1 MRMTIKKRLIFGF
14 GILLLLFIV
23 FGIVVL
29 DDMANVQ
36 GQFSFVVE
44 HDAPVLANANRLLKL
59 VVDMETGQRG
69 FCITQKEE
77 FLEPYNSANDEFHK
91 LLDTEKELVSDNP
104 SQVKVLERIH
114 DLVKQWH
121 EKAAVPE
128 ISMARK
134 VAMQVVDAQ
143 YLQDV
148 IEQGVGKELM
158 DRFMALG
165 HEIEVSFS
173 GQGDW
178 EGAFA
183 VEIIE
188 KCMADRED
196 GQRGFLI
203 TGKEEF
209 LDKYIAGEQKK
220 LPENFARLRAI
231 VSQRGRQEELSER
244 IDQLEQLSY
253 EWTSKAAEPEIAAR
267 REMNKHPE
275 SLKSIAALLIAGTG
289 KDLLD
294 KIRADFDRFIKV
306 EEELTSQRYATA
318 SQATLDTKKMT
329 LFLVVFSI
337 IFGSTVAA
345 LIIQAIIGPIGILLN
360 GMKIIGAGDLKHRI
374 EITSKDEI
382 GQLAVA
388 FNQMVDKRQQTEKK
402 LNKSYI
408 LLEQSDNKSR
418 ALLESTPAGIIEID
432 RQGNI
437 AFVNPMIER
446 SFGYSKDE
454 LLGEKIEI
462 LLPNEFRKGHPDH
475 RNKFF
480 ANPHARLM
488 GAGRDLRGKR
498 KDGSE
503 FPVEIGLNSIKTADG
518 IRAIAFISDIT
529 QRKQAENDLKRASEL
544 AESAN
549 KAKSDFLANMSHEIR
564 TPLTAIIGY
573 TDILERQV
581 KNNPKIEKNLTII
594 KKNGGYLLT
603 LINDILDLAKIES
616 GKLQLDIIECSI
628 IQILHSCLS
637 IFSAQAN
644 EKNIDMRVEWLS
656 AMPETIKSDP
666 VRLKQTLM
674 NILSNAI
681 KFTEK
686 GSVVIA
692 AKTIEQGSEAKL
704 EFTISD
710 TGMGIKQEKLAEIF
724 KPFDQADSGITRNF
738 GGTGLGLTIT
748 RKIVEKLGGQIT
760 VESEFGKGTK
770 FTLTFPIGPKD
781 SLNMNEEPSK
791 IFLQSEQESK
801 DNKSEEIKF
810 QGKVLLADDTISNQL
825 LFGEMLTMMGLEVD
839 VVGNGKEAFE
849 SVKAG
854 AEYDLILMDLHM
866 PLMSGY
872 EALSKI
878 REIKKEQ
885 IVIALTADA
894 MTKTMQKCKK
904 AGFNSFASKP
914 LVYNDIVNVLSKY
927 LTKLQPVKYS
937 QNSDAIG
944 QTQQE
949 QVDSPI
955 CPEKALEQLNVSM
968 ESYLDVLGKSLDSIN
983 SLNKSILD
991 AIEKDDFESVG
1002 ENAHAIKNTAGTLA
1016 MKNVYDDALHL
1027 EMIAK
1032 SKEQGDI
1039 TEVYSK
1045 LKDDLD
1051 EAINYAEKVLL
1062 KKNSDA

>member
-29 DDMANVQ
+29 DAMANVQ
-36 GQFSFVVE
+36 GQFGFVIE

-143 YLQDV
+143 HLQDV

-231 VSQRGRQEELSER
+231 VSQRGRQEELSKR
-244 IDQLEQLSY
+244 IDQLEQLGR
-253 EWTSKAAEPEIAAR
+253 EWTIKAAEPEIAIR

-318 SQATLDTKKMT
+318 SQATLNTKKMT

-337 IFGSTVAA
+337 IFGSIVAA
-345 LIIQAIIGPIGILLN
+345 LIIQTIIGSIGRLLN

-374 EITSKDEI
+374 EIKSKDEI

-388 FNQMVDKRQQTEKK
+388 FNQMVDKRQQTEEK

-408 LLEQSDNKSR
+408 SLEQSDNKSR

-437 AFVNPMIER
+437 TFVNPMIEKI
-446 SFGYSKDE
+446 FGYIKDE
-454 LLGEKIEI
+454 LIGEKIEI
-462 LLPNEFRKGHPDH
+462 LLPGKFRNIHPNH
-475 RNKFF
+475 RQKFF
-480 ANPHARLM
+480 SNPQARSM
-488 GAGRDLRGKR
+488 GVGRDLQGKR
-498 KDGSE
+498 KDGTE
-503 FPVEIGLNSIKTADG
+503 FPVEIGLNSIETTDG
-518 IRAIAFISDIT
+518 VRAIAFITDIT
-529 QRKQAENDLKRASEL
+529 MRKQAEEEL
-544 AESAN
+544 RKARKSAETAN

-573 TDILERQV
+573 TDILVRQT
-581 KNNPKIEKNLTII
+581 KNDPKTEETLSII
-594 KKNGGYLLT
+594 KKNGGYLLA

-616 GKLQLDIIECSI
+616 GKLKLETVDCSI
-628 IQILHSCLS
+628 IQILHSCMS
-637 IFSAQAN
+637 IFHAQTN
-644 EKNIDMRVEWLS
+644 EKGIDLKLEWLS

-666 VRLKQTLM
+666 VRLKQILM

-686 GSVVIA
+686 GSVVITA
-692 AKTIEQGSEAKL
+692 EVIERGSEAEL
-704 EFTISD
+704 NFTISD
-710 TGMGIKQEKLAEIF
+710 TGVGIKKEKLAEIF
-724 KPFDQADSGITRNF
+724 KPFDQADTSITRNY

-748 RKIVEKLGGQIT
+748 RKLMDKFDGQIA
-760 VESEFGKGTK
+760 VESEYGKGSK

-781 SLNMNEEPSK
+781 SLQMNDEPDKMLLKSRDN
-791 IFLQSEQESK
+791 SK
-801 DNKSEEIKF
+801 DDEYKDVKF
-810 QGKVLLADDTISNQL
+810 QGKILLADDTISNQL
-825 LFGEMLTMMGLEVD
+825 LFGEMLTMMGLDVD
-839 VVGNGKEAFE
+839 IVGNGKEALE
-849 SVKAG
+849 SVETG
-854 AEYDLILMDLHM
+854 IEYDLILMDLHM
-866 PLMSGY
+866 PVMSGY

-878 REIKKEQ
+878 RQIKKEQ

-894 MTKTMQKCKK
+894 MTETVQQCKK
-904 AGFNSFASKP
+904 VGFSAYASKP
-914 LVYNDIVNVLSKY
+914 IVYNDIVNVLSKY
-927 LTKLQPVKYS
+927 LTKTVEDS
-937 QNSDAIG
+937 QGDD
-944 QTQQE
+944 TVE
-949 QVDSPI
+949 QVNKEQKGFPI

-983 SLNKSILD
+983 SLNKSISD
-991 AIEKDDFESVG
+991 AIEKGDFESVR
-1002 ENAHAIKNTAGTLA
+1002 ENAHALKNTAGTLA
-1016 MKNVYDDALHL
+1016 ITSVYDKALDIETKAKANQQQDVKDAYSRLNADVS
-1027 EMIAK
+1027 EAVDYA
-1032 SKEQGDI
+1032 EQLL
-1039 TEVYSK
+1039 
-1045 LKDDLD
+1045 LKD
-1051 EAINYAEKVLL
+1051 
-1062 KKNSDA
+1062 